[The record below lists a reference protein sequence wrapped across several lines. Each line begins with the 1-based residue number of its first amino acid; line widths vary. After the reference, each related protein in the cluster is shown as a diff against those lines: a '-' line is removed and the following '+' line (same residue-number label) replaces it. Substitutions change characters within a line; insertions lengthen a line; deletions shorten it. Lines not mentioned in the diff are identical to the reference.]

1 MQNFDWTVQDAK
13 GADRSEAALRDMQ
26 QRYGMFCIAPK
37 ALADEGIAL
46 ENIVCYANKGKEP
59 FTAVPQSYYF
69 IFTLKVADRA
79 ELTDSRTS

>member
-1 MQNFDWTVQDAK
+1 MRTRCARDERRLCAQRCVCD
-13 GADRSEAALRDMQ
+13 DRLPQ
-26 QRYGMFCIAPK
+26 
-37 ALADEGIAL
+37 GIAL